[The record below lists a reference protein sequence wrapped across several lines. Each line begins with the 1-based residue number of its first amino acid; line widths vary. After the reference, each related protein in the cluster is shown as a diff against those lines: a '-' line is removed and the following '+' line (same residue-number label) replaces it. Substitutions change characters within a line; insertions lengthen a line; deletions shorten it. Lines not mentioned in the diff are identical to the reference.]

1 MNFVPP
7 PFSHLSVTSA
17 LPPGFAPSPLAAAT
31 GIRTRTPFAI
41 EELLRLSQKNAEK
54 NEKPFSDR
62 PLPISAYISPFF
74 ASSFVNGPK
83 DAQSILSYANW
94 RPHLLI
100 PGTVDKTGGL
110 DSCLGR
116 KSPAFKEPEKQGEF
130 VFYLLY
136 ILVTCN
142 TNCDLFQCKR

>member
-17 LPPGFAPSPLAAAT
+17 LPPGFAPSPLTAAT

-110 DSCLGR
+110 DSCLGGNHLPSR
-116 KSPAFKEPEKQGEF
+116 NRRNKVSLFF
-130 VFYLLY
+130 TFC
-136 ILVTCN
+136 ILVTCY